1 VRRLAALVLGLL
13 VAACGGPAPTTPP
26 PPGAPTAKPAPAPGA
41 PADAQ
46 KLEVPPG
53 GSSGY
58 EAKGRR
64 DPFEVLSA
72 REGGVGTVSSARLTG
87 IIRRENGTA
96 LALVETPDGL
106 GYILRPGD
114 TLGEGR
120 VVEIGPNSVVFSVPS
135 SSLGGATTNRVV
147 LKLASDR

>member
-13 VAACGGPAPTTPP
+13 VAACGGPAPTP
-26 PPGAPTAKPAPAPGA
+26 PPGGPTAKPAAPGA
-41 PADAQ
+41 PAADAP
-46 KLEVPPG
+46 KPEVR
-53 GSSGY
+53 STGY

-72 REGGVGTVSSARLTG
+72 REGTAGAVSAAKLTG
-87 IIRRENGTA
+87 IIRRANGTA

-106 GYILRPGD
+106 GYILSPGD

-120 VVEIGPNSVVFSVPS
+120 LLEIGPNNVVFSVPS
-135 SSLGGATTNRVV
+135 SSGGPTPNRVM
-147 LKLASDR
+147 LKLAGDR

>member
-1 VRRLAALVLGLL
+1 VRRLATLFLGLL
-13 VAACGGPAPTTPP
+13 VAACGSPSPTTPP
-26 PPGAPTAKPAPAPGA
+26 LPGGPTAKTPGA
-41 PADAQ
+41 ATADGQ
-46 KLEVPPG
+46 KLEAPPG
-53 GSSGY
+53 GSTGY

-72 REGGVGTVSSARLTG
+72 REGVGTVSSAKLTG

-106 GYILRPGD
+106 GYILAPGD

-120 VVEIGPNSVVFSVPS
+120 VLEIGPNSIVFSVS
-135 SSLGGATTNRVV
+135 SSSPGGPTTNRVV
-147 LKLASDR
+147 LKLAGD

>member
-13 VAACGGPAPTTPP
+13 VAACGSPAPTTPP
-26 PPGAPTAKPAPAPGA
+26 LPGGPAAKTAPAPGA
-41 PADAQ
+41 QTADAQ
-46 KLEVPPG
+46 KLAVPPG

-64 DPFEVLSA
+64 DPFEVPSA
-72 REGGVGTVSSARLTG
+72 REGVGTVSSAKLTG
-87 IIRRENGTA
+87 IIRRANGTA

-106 GYILRPGD
+106 GYILTPGD

-120 VVEIGPNSVVFSVPS
+120 LLEIGPNSVVFSVPAS
-135 SSLGGATTNRVV
+135 SAGGPTSNRVV
-147 LKLASDR
+147 LKLAGDR

>member
-13 VAACGGPAPTTPP
+13 VAACGSPAPTPP
-26 PPGAPTAKPAPAPGA
+26 PPGAPVPKAAAPGA
-41 PADAQ
+41 PTGDAQ
-46 KLEVPPG
+46 KIEVPPG
-53 GSSGY
+53 GGSGY

-72 REGGVGTVSSARLTG
+72 REGVGTVSSAKLTG
-87 IIRRENGTA
+87 IIRRSNGTA

-106 GYILRPGD
+106 GYILTPGD

-120 VVEIGPNSVVFSVPS
+120 LLEIGPNSVVFSVPS
-135 SSLGGATTNRVV
+135 SMPGAQGSNRVV
-147 LKLASDR
+147 LKLAGDR